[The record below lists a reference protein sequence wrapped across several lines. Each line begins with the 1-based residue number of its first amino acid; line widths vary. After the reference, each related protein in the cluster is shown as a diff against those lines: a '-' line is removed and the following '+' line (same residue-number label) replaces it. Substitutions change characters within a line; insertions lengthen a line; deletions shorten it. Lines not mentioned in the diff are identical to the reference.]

1 MRHFL
6 TALFVSAG
14 LSFSLVPTPSFAK
27 TPPEVLEPY
36 KKYNAALK
44 KDDKDA
50 AYKYALQ
57 AWKAAEASLGDH
69 ETTGALAYN
78 YANTLR
84 GKVIKEQL
92 EAMERSMDLAL
103 LEGARD
109 PIAYMERGV
118 RLAELRSNYDS
129 DSISKQGKTIDKVI
143 EFAES
148 EGLTDA
154 TFYGDALAIKA
165 GHHIRFRR
173 EKKALEAAQK
183 ANAVYENAT
192 DGYPTAYPVFAAL
205 YEGFGHEKNEDIFEA
220 AMSYQKVIEYVEGA
234 NYSSNPVVG
243 RALGRWTHMRR
254 RLKKSGELEAA
265 KENGLCDCF
274 PYDVKRNES
283 VEPIKRMPPRFPS
296 KALRSGVSGYSI
308 VRFDLTDDGKV
319 KDPEILVSWPPDLY
333 EKSSLLSLNTWQ
345 YSARKPDET
354 DEDRS
359 NIVSTIRYDINDKY
373 GRPVY

>member
-1 MRHFL
+1 MRYFL

-14 LSFSLVPTPSFAK
+14 LSFSFVPMPSFAK

-44 KDDKDA
+44 KDDIDA

-69 ETTGALAYN
+69 ETTGALAFN

-205 YEGFGHEKNEDIFEA
+205 YEGFGHEVNGDIFEA
-220 AMSYQKVIEYVEGA
+220 AMRYQKVMEYTEGVD
-234 NYSSNPVVG
+234 YSAHPVVG
-243 RALGRWTHMRR
+243 RALGRWTHMRA
-254 RLKKSGELEAA
+254 RLKKTGEFDEARE
-265 KENGLCDCF
+265 KGLCNCF
-274 PYDVKRNES
+274 PYNVKRNES
-283 VEPIKRMPPRFPS
+283 VKPIKRIAPKFTA
-296 KALRSGVSGYSI
+296 KALRSGVSGYTI

-319 KDPEILVSWPPDLY
+319 KDPEILVSWPVDLY
-333 EKSSLLSLNTWQ
+333 EKSSLKALNSWQ
-345 YSARKPDET
+345 YSTREAGET

-359 NIVSTIRYDINDKY
+359 NIITTLRYNIRDEF
-373 GRPVY
+373 GQPVY